1 MRFDELNED
10 NYVLFAI
17 KYYDNPQ
24 STTKEDFYDDLK
36 KFKYVK
42 RLLKRYVKS
51 GDLQV
56 HLIVNH
62 LITLFN
68 IFNEATIP
76 LLFLKLE
83 EELWPVLKSF
93 LMFLNRIPEYPR
105 TTLQEIPFDKYCL
118 EQLNQLQ

>member
-42 RLLKRYVKS
+42 RLLKRYKKS
-51 GDLQV
+51 GDLQI

-68 IFNEATIP
+68 IFDEATIP

-83 EELWPVLKSF
+83 MELWPTLKSF
-93 LMFLNRIPEYPR
+93 LLFLNKVPEYPR
-105 TTLQEIPFDKYCL
+105 TILQEIECDKYSL
-118 EQLNQLQ
+118 ELLNQLQ

>member
-1 MRFDELNED
+1 MRFDELNEN
-10 NYVLFAI
+10 NYLLFAI

-24 STTKEDFYDDLK
+24 STTKEDFFDDMK

-42 RLLKRYVKS
+42 RLLKRYKKT
-51 GDLQV
+51 GDLQI
-56 HLIVNH
+56 HLIINH
-62 LITLFN
+62 VITLFN
-68 IFNEATIP
+68 IFNDATIP

-105 TTLQEIPFDKYCL
+105 TALQEIPFDKYCL

>member
-17 KYYDNPQ
+17 KYYYNPQ
-24 STTKEDFYDDLK
+24 SITKDDFYDDLK

-42 RLLKRYVKS
+42 RLLKRYKKS
-51 GDLQV
+51 GDLQI
-56 HLIVNH
+56 HLIINH

-83 EELWPVLKSF
+83 NELWPVLKSF
-93 LMFLNRIPEYPR
+93 LLFLNKVPEYPR
-105 TTLQEIPFDKYCL
+105 TTLQEIPFDKYSL